1 MLLVDEDF
9 EMLFRCCLE
18 NFSANAR
25 KSKTANIME
34 KMSRR
39 TRMVE
44 KRARF
49 IEIVISLL
57 RIE

>member
-1 MLLVDEDF
+1 MVLLVEDDF
-9 EMLFRCCLE
+9 EILFRCLV

-25 KSKTANIME
+25 KSKTANITE